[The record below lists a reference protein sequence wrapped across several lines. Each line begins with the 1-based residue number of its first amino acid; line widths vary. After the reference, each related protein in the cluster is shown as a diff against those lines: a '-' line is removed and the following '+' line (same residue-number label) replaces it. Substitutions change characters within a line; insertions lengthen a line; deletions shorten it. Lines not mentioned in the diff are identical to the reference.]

1 LASPQGCSQKREVGY
16 GAFVEAVAVVL
27 EDRAGFRKDG
37 VIVLTDKERDESKR
51 NRNDNERADD
61 CNGGPPVHVCV

>member
-1 LASPQGCSQKREVGY
+1 LASPQRCSQKREVGY

-27 EDRAGFRKDG
+27 EDRTGFRKDG